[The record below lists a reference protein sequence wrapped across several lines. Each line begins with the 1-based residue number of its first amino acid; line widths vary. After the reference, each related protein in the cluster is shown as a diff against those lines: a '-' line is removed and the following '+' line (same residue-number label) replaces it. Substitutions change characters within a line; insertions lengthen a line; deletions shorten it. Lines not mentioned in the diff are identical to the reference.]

1 MIKLKFNIQEYG
13 KAKKYLGVYYEWGHD
28 AKGLY
33 DKMTMDK
40 DIKKL
45 VDRYEKFIGSDIKV
59 QKTPGAPGMT
69 LSKSDL

>member
-45 VDRYEKFIGSDIKV
+45 VDIYEKFIGSDIKV
-59 QKTPGAPGMT
+59 QKTPGAPGMN